1 MGDDMCVG
9 NDSRSN
15 ERNRTVNDPYFTAV
29 EHLEGLGFSRWTA
42 DRIAM
47 MQKPLGR
54 ECSVEEHVALII
66 RCDAEQIKDL
76 FGAMLP
82 HEARAWK
89 AEILGGQA

>member
-1 MGDDMCVG
+1 M
-9 NDSRSN
+9 NH
-15 ERNRTVNDPYFTAV
+15 PYFSAI
-29 EHLEGLGFSRWTA
+29 EHIEGLGFSRWTA

-54 ECSVEEHVALII
+54 ECSVEEHVAFII
-66 RCDAEQIKDL
+66 SCDAEQIKDL